1 MRTVSYGILPQQGVS
16 LRYARC
22 VDLLDDLHA
31 ELADATYPRRPRAWA
46 RPELLILDD
55 VDLGHLKKRDD
66 EPTAAHTLYNLID
79 RRHGRAS
86 TAITSNIEL
95 ADWGR
100 YLGDAV
106 ITTAVLDRL
115 VMNAIRVDIDGP
127 SYRQHVAK
135 QRAKLKRSTATLAP
149 ISTTHPPGVA
159 MQHFD
164 LRELRQIV
172 RLLRRICG

>member
-1 MRTVSYGILPQQGVS
+1 M
-16 LRYARC
+16 
-22 VDLLDDLHA
+22 
-31 ELADATYPRRPRAWA
+31 
-46 RPELLILDD
+46 
-55 VDLGHLKKRDD
+55 
-66 EPTAAHTLYNLID
+66 YNLID

-149 ISTTHPPGVA
+149 ISTTHPPQPLDHYPAAAAFLCPVFIGSQV
-159 MQHFD
+159 D
-164 LRELRQIV
+164 LFF
-172 RLLRRICG
+172 CSAAGNGSG